1 MKHLSPPSPEVR
13 AVIKMASIAGI
24 IVGIQV
30 FLRALTIWFT
40 GEEIVFGICMI
51 LIVGV
56 LYGMFHMFVD
66 QERRKDETQR
76 RIDQLNSGQ

>member
-56 LYGMFHMFVD
+56 LYGMFQMFVD

-76 RIDQLNSGQ
+76 RIDQLNGGQ